1 MQQKQENKLRQQ
13 LQDRQTTI
21 EQPTPLPNP
30 TLKAELY
37 RTQLLAQI
45 KEQQDRKHL
54 QQLTDQNYHSQE
66 LTLVQQ
72 SEERAQVLRQQ
83 EDQRK
88 RQLLEDARE
97 RDRQAQ
103 QRKAEKL
110 LLKQQ
115 ERAEMLIQQ
124 QLQEKRRQEE
134 AERKEM
140 RANSYL
146 TGIKRQAEQ
155 QAQRKKEE
163 ELMNRT
169 AVNSSFLEERQ
180 LECRT
185 CDSCEKNFPKTYLT
199 RID

>member
-1 MQQKQENKLRQQ
+1 
-13 LQDRQTTI
+13 
-21 EQPTPLPNP
+21 
-30 TLKAELY
+30 
-37 RTQLLAQI
+37 
-45 KEQQDRKHL
+45 
-54 QQLTDQNYHSQE
+54 
-66 LTLVQQ
+66 
-72 SEERAQVLRQQ
+72 
-83 EDQRK
+83 
-88 RQLLEDARE
+88 
-97 RDRQAQ
+97 
-103 QRKAEKL
+103 
-110 LLKQQ
+110 
-115 ERAEMLIQQ
+115 MLIQQ